1 MTDSA
6 VANEGL
12 HQRLVTGDVE
22 IRAKAVKSALDTFMA
37 YVVNVLQHAV
47 KQSRRCRNEDPT
59 THSDEPVHD
68 GLVGPLPSRGLL
80 GDELL

>member
-1 MTDSA
+1 MQETGFVLLTDDA

-37 YVVNVLQHAV
+37 YVVNVL
-47 KQSRRCRNEDPT
+47 
-59 THSDEPVHD
+59 
-68 GLVGPLPSRGLL
+68 
-80 GDELL
+80 